1 MSEIKWIKI
10 TTDMFDDEKIKLIEA
25 MPEADMIL
33 IIWIKLLTLAGK
45 KNVNGYIFLTENI
58 PYTDE
63 MLATIF
69 NRPVNTIRLALDVFK
84 KFNMIE
90 YDDNNNL
97 KITNWE
103 KHQNIEGL
111 EKIREQN
118 RLRVQ
123 KKRGL
128 DKLLIESSTAKNCIY
143 CDKEVEELTI
153 DHIIP
158 LTKNGRDDIE
168 NKVLCCLE
176 CNMSKNNRDLAEFLN
191 ERIKMNY
198 PININGITHNKK
210 LMNVVEYKDGEFIQ
224 RGVTRGVTTCDSNT
238 TDKNRLD
245 KNRLDKNIYPFTDIV
260 NYLNIKT
267 GKSFRHTTKKT
278 QSLIRARINEGF
290 TLDDFKKVIDTKT
303 AEWRGKKTKEGANM
317 EDYLRPET
325 LFGTKFE
332 SYLNQQNADKQ
343 YGILSVSD
351 FSKGDEKK

>member
-90 YDDNNNL
+90 YDGNNNL
-97 KITNWE
+97 KITNWG

-123 KKRGL
+123 KYR
-128 DKLLIESSTAKNCIY
+128 
-143 CDKEVEELTI
+143 
-153 DHIIP
+153 
-158 LTKNGRDDIE
+158 
-168 NKVLCCLE
+168 
-176 CNMSKNNRDLAEFLN
+176 
-191 ERIKMNY
+191 ERIKQIEE
-198 PININGITHNKK
+198 PQDC
-210 LMNVVEYKDGEFIQ
+210 NVTETLRNDI
-224 RGVTRGVTTCDSNT
+224 
-238 TDKNRLD
+238 DKNRLD

-267 GKSFRHTTKKT
+267 SKSFRHTTKKT